1 MAHNDQ
7 RMKTVFPS
15 FFPKDC
21 PPNDAQSSADEFFRL
36 VRAHPPED
44 NDFRSHVEL
53 GINGRFD
60 RCIGSGL
67 SVFTELNDIYKLKRR
82 VKGFEKRRVA
92 RGKHAESRGQVLKGF
107 FAGKTL
113 REIKPL
119 AIMGFAN
126 DRLKSITKRGTKR
139 SPVTVSKEVA

>member
-1 MAHNDQ
+1 MIRKRGKFFEYEFMEGGKRFSGTFNGKKDKLAAS
-7 RMKTVFPS
+7 MKEARELEWFVRIAVRNGTYGKEDGLDTFAG
-15 FFPKDC
+15 FFDSVYMRYAKE
-21 PPNDAQSSADEFFRL
+21 NTADW
-36 VRAHPPED
+36 
-44 NDFRSHVEL
+44 
-53 GINGRFD
+53 
-60 RCIGSGL
+60 
-67 SVFTELNDIYKLKRR
+67 
-82 VKGFEKRRVA
+82 
-92 RGKHAESRGQVLKGF
+92 KHAESRGQVLKGF